1 MPPKIAL
8 ALCNA
13 WPEPTPG
20 EMPYIEALRAAGATV
35 VTGRWNGDQTPFRD
49 ADLVVLRAT
58 WDYHRDLDAY
68 RAWLAAL
75 PVPVANPVPL
85 VLWNLDKAYL
95 EELAA
100 RGVVVPDQAVLP
112 LDLSAARATLA
123 AKGWARAVA
132 KPTAGASGHGVTL
145 VTPETLEELWPEIA
159 ASIAPHRLLLQE
171 FVPEISSGGQV
182 SFVFYDGVFS
192 HAVQLLPQP
201 GEFRI
206 NGKFQP
212 RKALFEPDAAALA
225 QAEAALAALP
235 GRPLYAR
242 IDGIFRGA
250 QFILLEAEVNEPGL
264 FLDVAPAAGARFA
277 AATLTWARRG

>member
-1 MPPKIAL
+1 MPPKIVL

-20 EMPYIEALRAAGATV
+20 EMPYIEALQAAGATV
-35 VTGRWNGDQTPFRD
+35 LTGQWNGDQTPFQN

-68 RAWLAAL
+68 RDWLAGL

-85 VLWNLDKAYL
+85 VLWNLDKTYL
-95 EELAA
+95 EELA
-100 RGVVVPDQAVLP
+100 GKGISMPDQAVLP
-112 LDLSAARATLA
+112 LDLAMAQAVLA
-123 AKGWARAVA
+123 EKRWAQAVA

-145 VTPETLEELWPEIA
+145 VTPETLAGLWPEIA
-159 ASIAPHRLLLQE
+159 ASIAPHRLLMQE

-235 GRPLYAR
+235 GVSLYAR

-264 FLDVAPAAGARFA
+264 FLDVAPAAAARFA
-277 AATLTWARRG
+277 EATLAWAKRG